1 MTVNTILSFFLSCY
15 FLWRRSID
23 DDDDDQLS
31 YIRKQYFNF
40 WNVFTGTFL
49 PRLLRERCFVNGIES
64 IICCCNTPHRVK
76 LYWLLPE
83 VRYQKAFP
91 THESF
96 IIFFCNNCELR
107 FLSFFS
113 SQSTSLNKSTATK
126 NFLNWNLFNW
136 KSFEGEFIAYVV
148 VATQHLEHIPHRD
161 RAHAQWGSR

>member
-1 MTVNTILSFFLSCY
+1 MTAIDR
-15 FLWRRSID
+15 WRRRSTLLHSKTIF
-23 DDDDDQLS
+23 Q
-31 YIRKQYFNF
+31 
-40 WNVFTGTFL
+40 FL
-49 PRLLRERCFVNGIES
+49 ECVYRHIPPSPSSRERCFVNGIES
-64 IICCCNTPHRVK
+64 IICCWNTPHRVK